1 MRACRSFPALA
12 KRLREIRSDLP
23 VLYISGYAPEK
34 IMARGARLA

>member
-23 VLYISGYAPEK
+23 VLYISGYAPEE